1 MDPIYNMKPKDFFFQ
16 LFKQSDWL
24 TKLIFINV
32 GAFVLLW
39 LVEII
44 SAVTSTQL
52 YGFTLENI
60 SVSTNWHVLIR
71 KPWTI
76 LSYMFFETSFINLFC
91 NLLILS
97 CFGRIF
103 IELMNDKR
111 LLATYVLGGV
121 SGVLF
126 AIIISVPLST
136 LGMIVLGPTTAIL
149 AVMVA
154 IATYFPNYKVYLA
167 FFGEVSLKV
176 LAIIIAI
183 IELMPILSLTRQ
195 GVPLTFLAPIFCKIG
210 GMLYG
215 FFWAMLL
222 KNGTDISAWFI
233 QLIDRTPPK
242 KTPQFTINKGSR
254 RQRDESYVD
263 FEEVTEDVSQEEID
277 RILEKISQTGY
288 DSLTKEE
295 KESLFKQSKK

>member
-1 MDPIYNMKPKDFFFQ
+1 MKPKDFFFQ

-39 LVEII
+39 LIEII
-44 SAVTSTQL
+44 SAVTSTQVYSYSL
-52 YGFTLENI
+52 ANI
-60 SVSTNWHVLIR
+60 AVSTNWQVLIR

-91 NLLILS
+91 NLLILT

-111 LLATYVLGGV
+111 LFATYILGGV
-121 SGVLF
+121 AGVFF
-126 AIIISVPLST
+126 AVMVSTPLSA
-136 LGMIVLGPTTAIL
+136 LGMNVLGPTTAIL

-167 FFGEVSLKV
+167 FFGEVSIKV
-176 LAIIIAI
+176 LALIIAL
-183 IELMPILSLTRQ
+183 IELLPALSLIRQ
-195 GVPLTFLAPIFCKIG
+195 GAPMSFYAPIFCKVG
-210 GMLYG
+210 GILYG
-215 FFWAMLL
+215 FIWAKFL

-233 QLIDRTPPK
+233 QLIDKAKNKQKPTFTATKSYK
-242 KTPQFTINKGSR
+242 K
-254 RQRDESYVD
+254 QRDESYVD
-263 FEEVTEDVSQEEID
+263 FEEVTEVVSQEEID
-277 RILEKISQTGY
+277 RILGKISQTGY

-295 KESLFKQSKK
+295 KETLFKQSKK

>member
-16 LFKQSDWL
+16 LLKQSDWL

-39 LVEII
+39 LIEII
-44 SAVTSTQL
+44 SAVTSTQI
-52 YGFTLENI
+52 YGFTLANI
-60 SVSTNWHVLIR
+60 SISTDWHILIR
-71 KPWTI
+71 KPWTL
-76 LSYMFFETSFINLFC
+76 LSYMIFETSFLNLFC
-91 NLLILS
+91 NLLIFT

-111 LLATYVLGGV
+111 LLATYVLGGIA
-121 SGVLF
+121 GVLF
-126 AIIISVPLST
+126 AIIISIPLSAA
-136 LGMIVLGPTTAIL
+136 GMIVLGPTTAIL

-176 LAIIIAI
+176 LAIIIAV
-183 IELMPILSLTRQ
+183 IELMPLLSLSRQ
-195 GVPLTFLAPIFCKIG
+195 GVTTPFLAPIFCKIG

-215 FFWAMLL
+215 FLWAKLL

-233 QLIDRTPPK
+233 KLIDRTPAK
-242 KTPQFTINKGSR
+242 KTPQFTVNKGSR

-263 FEEVTEDVSQEEID
+263 FEEVTEEVSQEEID
-277 RILEKISQTGY
+277 RILGKISQTGY

-295 KESLFKQSKK
+295 KETLFKQSKK

>member
-121 SGVLF
+121 AGVLF
-126 AIIISVPLST
+126 AIIISVPLFT

-183 IELMPILSLTRQ
+183 IELMPILSLIRQ
-195 GVPLTFLAPIFCKIG
+195 GVPLTFLAPFFCKIG

-215 FFWAMLL
+215 FFWATLL
-222 KNGTDISAWFI
+222 KKGTDISAWFI
-233 QLIDRTPPK
+233 QLIDRTPAK
-242 KTPQFTINKGSR
+242 KTPQFTVNKGSR
-254 RQRDESYVD
+254 RKRDESYVD

-295 KESLFKQSKK
+295 KETLFKQSKK

>member
-60 SVSTNWHVLIR
+60 SVPTNWHVLIR

-121 SGVLF
+121 AGVLF

-183 IELMPILSLTRQ
+183 IELIPLFSLTRQ

-215 FFWAMLL
+215 FFWATLL

-233 QLIDRTPPK
+233 QLIGRTPAK
-242 KTPQFTINKGSR
+242 KTPQFTVNKGSR
-254 RQRDESYVD
+254 RKRDESYVD

-295 KESLFKQSKK
+295 KETLFKQSKK